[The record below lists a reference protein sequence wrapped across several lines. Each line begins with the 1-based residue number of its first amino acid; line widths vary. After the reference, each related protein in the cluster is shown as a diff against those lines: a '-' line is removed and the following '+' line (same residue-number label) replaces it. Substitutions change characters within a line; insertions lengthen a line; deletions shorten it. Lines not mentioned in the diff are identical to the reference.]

1 MNGILRNKV
10 AVFVLALTV
19 ISVGYIF
26 ASDVTVQEGTM
37 TVDSDLTVGGLI
49 SGDDLILGDD
59 PYLYFDYDDYYD
71 IYFMGIGEY
80 YGLLVGDKDDS
91 DLAVLEVVPDYD
103 YGSWVNIGTS
113 EEPADVYLQG
123 TLFTE
128 YIGDLDENPM
138 LWLYRLYGDGF
149 IEIGDEYDT
158 VSLGIWGDLAV
169 NGLTTLCEDTVM
181 FGDLSV
187 YGTFYNS
194 ASCMYEQKSRDD
206 IITYVKTEVPPDK
219 QSGAAMFFNKDTKKI
234 ENYVASE
241 GKFYD
246 TEGNVIYQLDEIVEP
261 TTKYETVYHFDKAT
275 GQIISTQ
282 KAVADEY
289 RIKTGYSLDSKT
301 GKFVNKENGKA
312 VSREEALEIY
322 AASEGKIYDSDHN
335 FLRNSEKPSRPEVA
349 ASDNITDSINTS
361 QNTSGNHETKISPVS
376 LNY

>member
-1 MNGILRNKV
+1 M
-10 AVFVLALTV
+10 
-19 ISVGYIF
+19 
-26 ASDVTVQEGTM
+26 
-37 TVDSDLTVGGLI
+37 
-49 SGDDLILGDD
+49 
-59 PYLYFDYDDYYD
+59 P
-71 IYFMGIGEY
+71 
-80 YGLLVGDKDDS
+80 
-91 DLAVLEVVPDYD
+91 
-103 YGSWVNIGTS
+103 
-113 EEPADVYLQG
+113 
-123 TLFTE
+123 
-128 YIGDLDENPM
+128 
-138 LWLYRLYGDGF
+138 LYG
-149 IEIGDEYDT
+149 
-158 VSLGIWGDLAV
+158 VP
-169 NGLTTLCEDTVM
+169 
-181 FGDLSV
+181 
-187 YGTFYNS
+187 S
-194 ASCMYEQKSRDD
+194 A
-206 IITYVKTEVPPDK
+206 
-219 QSGAAMFFNKDTKKI
+219 A
-234 ENYVASE
+234 E

-246 TEGNVIYQLDEIVEP
+246 TEGKVIYQLDEIVEP